1 MVRSTVLDNGIRV
14 VTEHVSGF
22 NSCSIGF
29 WFEAGSRFE
38 SEEQAGLSHFIE
50 HLLFKGTRKR
60 TAFDIAAAMD
70 GVGGQL
76 NAFTEKERACY
87 YARVMYQHLPLA
99 VDVLSDMIKNSLFE
113 ATELERE
120 KAVILEEL
128 KMVEDSPDDLC
139 MHLFARS
146 LWGPHSLGRP
156 IIGYRQQIADFNR
169 EQVVDYYRRRYL
181 AENTTVVAAGRVDH
195 DEFVGLVRK
204 HTQDFPRGRLERRM
218 SQARPASRTT
228 VFARESEQTYLAYGG
243 AGLAADDPRRYA
255 ALMLDSILGGT
266 MSSRLFQEVREK
278 RGLAYA
284 VGTFQNGY
292 LDTGVLGVYAGTS
305 AEKAEEVLAVVRGV
319 LEEVRAGGITE
330 AELQRARELIK
341 GNMGL
346 ALESTS
352 GRMLR
357 LARCIYYQDRQIP
370 VEEVWQIL
378 DRISCD
384 EIHELARELLDPS
397 GFALTAVGPLQE
409 LDRHAARAL
418 TPEAFQPLTVSL

>member
-1 MVRSTVLDNGIRV
+1 MVRSTTLDNGVRV
-14 VTEHVSGF
+14 VTEQVAGL

-50 HLLFKGTRKR
+50 HLLFKGTRRR
-60 TAFDIAAAMD
+60 TAFQIAAEMD

-76 NAFTEKERACY
+76 NAFTEKERVCY

-99 VDVLSDMIKNSLFE
+99 VDLLGDMIQNSLFD

-128 KMVEDSPDDLC
+128 KMVEDSTDDLC

-156 IIGYRQQIADFNR
+156 IIGYRDRIAGFTRQQVA
-169 EQVVDYYRRRYL
+169 DYYRSRYV
-181 AENTTVVAAGRVDH
+181 AENTTVVVAGRVDH
-195 DEFVGLVRK
+195 HEFVELVRAA
-204 HTQDFPRGRLERRM
+204 TLDFPKGRAERRV
-218 SQARPASRTT
+218 SKAQPASRTH
-228 VFARESEQTYLAYGG
+228 VFSRDTEQTYLAYGG
-243 AGLAADDPRRYA
+243 AGLAADDPRRYT
-255 ALMLDSILGGT
+255 ALILDSILGGT

-305 AEKAEEVLAVVRGV
+305 AEKAEEVLSVVRAV
-319 LEEVRAGGITE
+319 LEELRAKGISE
-330 AELQRARELIK
+330 AELLRARELIK

-346 ALESTS
+346 ALESTA

-357 LARCIYYQDRQIP
+357 LARCIYYQDRQVP
-370 VEEVWQIL
+370 VEEVWEIL
-378 DRISCD
+378 DRISCR
-384 EIHELARELLDPS
+384 EVHELAHELLDPR
-397 GFALTAVGPLQE
+397 GFALTAVGPLKE
-409 LDRHAARAL
+409 LDQHAARAL
-418 TPEAFQPLTVSL
+418 TPEAFQPLTMAL

>member
-1 MVRSTVLDNGIRV
+1 MVCSTVLDNGVRV
-14 VTEHVSGF
+14 VTEHVAGF

-50 HLLFKGTRKR
+50 HLLFKGTPRR
-60 TAFDIAAAMD
+60 SAFDIAAEMD

-76 NAFTEKERACY
+76 NAFTEKERVCY

-99 VDVLSDMIKNSLFE
+99 VDLLSDMIKNSLFD
-113 ATELERE
+113 TVELERE

-156 IIGYRQQIADFNR
+156 IIGYRQQIAEFSR
-169 EQVVDYYRRRYL
+169 EQVVDYYRSRYV

-195 DEFVGLVRK
+195 DEFVSLVRRQ
-204 HTQDFPRGRLERRM
+204 TSNFPRGRVERRM
-218 SQARPASRTT
+218 SQALPASRTL
-228 VFARESEQTYLAYGG
+228 VFSRDSEQTYLAYGG
-243 AGLAADDPRRYA
+243 VGLAADDPRRYA
-255 ALMLDSILGGT
+255 ALILDSILGGT
-266 MSSRLFQEVREK
+266 MSSRLFQEIREK

-319 LEEVRAGGITE
+319 LDEVRARGITE
-330 AELQRARELIK
+330 AELTRARELIK

-357 LARCIYYQDRQIP
+357 LARCFYYQGRQVP
-370 VEEVWQIL
+370 VEEVWSLL
-378 DRISCD
+378 DQLGAD
-384 EIHELARELLDPS
+384 EVHQLARELLDPS

-418 TPEAFQPLTVSL
+418 TPEAFRPLTVSL